1 MFRSL
6 FHMRASRPRLAGL
19 MLAVGAALGFSMK
32 AVFVKLAY
40 RYGVDAVTLLMLRM
54 LFALP
59 FFIVIALLEE
69 RKASAPVGMRSMLLV
84 LILGLIGYY
93 LSSMLDFAGLQYIT
107 AGLERLIL
115 FVYPAFVV
123 IFSALFLGKKIG
135 KEEVMAL
142 LLCYAGIAIAM
153 YHDVQFSGADT
164 WRGVLLVLAATI
176 SYALFLIGSG
186 EMIPKIGARRFTA
199 YAMIVSCLAAL
210 IQFVLLRQL
219 TDFQQPLPVYGY
231 GFAMAV
237 FSTVIPAFL
246 LAAAIQ
252 RVGAGTASVVGA
264 LGPVMTIGLA
274 VLLLGETATWMQMVG
289 ALLVIGGVSML
300 GVRKG

>member
-69 RKASAPVGMRSMLLV
+69 RKASAPVGMRSMWLV
-84 LILGLIGYY
+84 LMLGLIGYY

-153 YHDVQFSGADT
+153 YHDVQFSGVDT